1 LSQPYGSIV
10 PHGFTEKS
18 LPRMPVGPPL
28 PIDTM
33 FDIQEQTAHETRE
46 ELQHNLSVI
55 TEMNSLP
62 VFGVGQL
69 PSIET
74 LMVSYDG
81 LVKSAKARKS
91 RGVQEDDRDTMLGHE
106 KFYSKEKVCYL
117 SPGMFV
123 CLFRT
128 RRRTISHLR
137 PPFL

>member
-28 PIDTM
+28 PINTM

-106 KFYSKEKVCYL
+106 KFYSKEKVCNL
-117 SPGMFV
+117 SPGTVSSF
-123 CLFRT
+123 FRNHPWVIT
-128 RRRTISHLR
+128 HSRSL
-137 PPFL
+137 LQ

>member
-1 LSQPYGSIV
+1 
-10 PHGFTEKS
+10 
-18 LPRMPVGPPL
+18 MPVGPPL

-33 FDIQEQTAHETRE
+33 FDIQEQTARDTRE
-46 ELQHNLSVI
+46 ELQHKLSVI

-69 PSIET
+69 PSTET

-106 KFYSKEKVCYL
+106 KFYSKEKVCNL
-117 SPGMFV
+117 SPGTSV
-123 CLFRT
+123 
-128 RRRTISHLR
+128 
-137 PPFL
+137 FLLWIRQRSVIQPRSLPSFDAV